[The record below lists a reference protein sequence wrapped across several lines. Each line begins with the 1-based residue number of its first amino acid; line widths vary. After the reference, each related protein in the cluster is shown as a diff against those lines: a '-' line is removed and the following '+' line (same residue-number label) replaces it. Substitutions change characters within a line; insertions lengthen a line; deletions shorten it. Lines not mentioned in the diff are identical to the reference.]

1 MTALIRRVAW
11 LVAIGLVLAAA
22 PVQATAVEE
31 RFDLEVV
38 VRHPDHG
45 EVRRTVPITVFRD
58 PARTRSPFLILNHG
72 RATTPAA
79 NAALGRVRYSENARH
94 FVDRGFAVFV
104 PTRIGYGIAGGP
116 DLESSGPC
124 GRRNFPPA
132 YDAAAQTVRQV
143 IAHVR
148 TRADVDPDRGLV
160 VGQSFGGVT
169 AIAIAATPPAGV
181 RAVVNFAGGGGGRPA
196 THPGRPCS
204 PEAMEALFADYGARA
219 RMPTLW
225 LYAENDLYFGARLP
239 RVWFDAFVAAG
250 GRGRFVALPPHGED
264 GHGSFTRNPEAWRPA
279 FEAFL
284 AETGFAVATR
294 R

>member
-1 MTALIRRVAW
+1 LFRRAMQLIATGLAVATGS
-11 LVAIGLVLAAA
+11 VHAA
-22 PVQATAVEE
+22 VIEE
-31 RFDLEVV
+31 RLDLEVV

-45 EVRRTVPITVFRD
+45 EVRRAVPVTVFRD

-79 NAALGRVRYSENARH
+79 NAALGRVRYSENAAD
-94 FVDRGFAVFV
+94 FVRRGFVVFV

-116 DLESSGPC
+116 DLEASGRC
-124 GRRNFPPA
+124 DRRNFPPA
-132 YDAAAQTVRQV
+132 YDAAAQTVAQV

-148 TRADVDPDRGLV
+148 GRADVDPDRGLV
-160 VGQSFGGVT
+160 VGQSFGGAT
-169 AIAIAATPPAGV
+169 AVAIAAAAPAGV

-196 THPGRPCS
+196 THPGDPCS
-204 PEAMEALFADYGARA
+204 PDGMQALFAGYGRTA

-225 LYAENDLYFGARLP
+225 LYAENDRYFGARLP

-264 GHGSFTRNPEAWRPA
+264 GHASFTRNPEGWRPA

-284 AETGFAVATR
+284 RETGFAGSPDR
-294 R
+294 